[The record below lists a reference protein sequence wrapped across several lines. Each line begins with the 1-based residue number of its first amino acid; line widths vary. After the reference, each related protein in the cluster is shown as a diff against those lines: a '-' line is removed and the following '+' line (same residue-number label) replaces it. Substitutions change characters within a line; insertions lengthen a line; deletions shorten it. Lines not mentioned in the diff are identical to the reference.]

1 MDASVSGIETTR
13 DSLCLYRGDY
23 GGGNWSPE
31 GRTTFLNL
39 VVSREF
45 FAWGGVKKFRS
56 VDMNFRS
63 YFARFDGD
71 LIPRS
76 GNEPIGE

>member
-1 MDASVSGIETTR
+1 MRVCVSGIETTR
-13 DSLCLYRGDY
+13 DSLCLYRRDY

-31 GRTTFLNL
+31 GRTTFLNS
-39 VVSREF
+39 VVSMEF
-45 FAWGGVKKFRS
+45 FAWGEKFRY
-56 VDMNFRS
+56 VDVNFRS